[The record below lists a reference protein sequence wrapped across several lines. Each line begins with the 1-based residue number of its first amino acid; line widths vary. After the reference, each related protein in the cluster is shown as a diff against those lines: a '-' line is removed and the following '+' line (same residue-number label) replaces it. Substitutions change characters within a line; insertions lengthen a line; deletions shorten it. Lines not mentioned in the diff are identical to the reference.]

1 MLKSVRQQISAFKQN
16 ISYDFR
22 VYIHF
27 LGHFISERWTHVRG
41 EGFQFLKKC
50 QNEVIFWRKEFE
62 CTLFP
67 KMKFPTFTFILKVFQ
82 NRGIFR
88 KTSLTSNYE
97 ILKDKRQVDGLSFKR
112 SLVDERKLGLELWS
126 LMLTLTP
133 MKDAL
138 VDYTHR
144 ENVF

>member
-1 MLKSVRQQISAFKQN
+1 MLLNKK

-27 LGHFISERWTHVRG
+27 WDILNQNARHMSEGRIPI
-41 EGFQFLKKC
+41 LKKC
-50 QNEVIFWRKEFE
+50 QNGVIFWRKEFE

-67 KMKFPTFTFILKVFQ
+67 KMKFPTFTFIFKVFQ
-82 NRGIFR
+82 YRGIFR

-97 ILKDKRQVDGLSFKR
+97 ILKDKRQVDELSFKR
-112 SLVDERKLGLELWS
+112 SLVDERKSGLELWS
-126 LMLTLTP
+126 LLLKLTP

-144 ENVF
+144 ENYILELKDS

>member
-1 MLKSVRQQISAFKQN
+1 MIQD
-16 ISYDFR
+16 YDFR

-27 LGHFISERWTHVRG
+27 WDILNQNDWHMSEGRIPI
-41 EGFQFLKKC
+41 LKKC

-82 NRGIFR
+82 YRGIFR

-97 ILKDKRQVDGLSFKR
+97 ILKDKRQVDELSFKR

-126 LMLTLTP
+126 LILTLTP

-138 VDYTHR
+138 VDYTHH